1 MKAIGYTLAGNADVL
16 REFSIEKPVPGPR
29 DLLISVKAVSVN
41 PVDYKIRASVTPEPG
56 EMKVLG
62 YDGAGI
68 VEAVGADVTLFKPG
82 DEVYY
87 CGLHTRQG
95 SNAEYQLVDERITGK
110 KPSTLSFAEAA
121 ALPLTSLTAWELLF
135 DRLRLPCGLKSQP
148 GTLLVINGAGG
159 VGSILIQLARRLT
172 GLTIIATASRTASTA
187 WVRDMGAHHVINHH
201 EPLAQQIRSLGIDE
215 VQYVAGLRGTLRQI
229 EEIAEIIAPQG
240 HLSLIDDGAFDI
252 GPLKP
257 KSVAVTWEMVFTR
270 PLYATKD
277 MIVQHQILD
286 EVASLVDAGVLK
298 TTLTTHMGKLSAET
312 LRKAH
317 QHVASSSM
325 IGKVALDGI

>member
-110 KPSTLSFAEAA
+110 KTVNPVLCGSRSTAADQFDSMGTPVRPSAA
-121 ALPLTSLTAWELLF
+121 AVWSEIPT
-135 DRLRLPCGLKSQP
+135 RH
-148 GTLLVINGAGG
+148 
-159 VGSILIQLARRLT
+159 
-172 GLTIIATASRTASTA
+172 ASG
-187 WVRDMGAHHVINHH
+187 D
-201 EPLAQQIRSLGIDE
+201 
-215 VQYVAGLRGTLRQI
+215 
-229 EEIAEIIAPQG
+229 
-240 HLSLIDDGAFDI
+240 
-252 GPLKP
+252 
-257 KSVAVTWEMVFTR
+257 
-270 PLYATKD
+270 
-277 MIVQHQILD
+277 
-286 EVASLVDAGVLK
+286 
-298 TTLTTHMGKLSAET
+298 
-312 LRKAH
+312 
-317 QHVASSSM
+317 
-325 IGKVALDGI
+325 